1 MEAYPMLGIL
11 RTKTSTLALERVR
24 RLKKMLLNLIER
36 VQKVR
41 DNIEHLMN
49 DNDKL
54 AKCYLTEKKRMEA
67 QSLIKVEEQ
76 LLDEEGLQVPISTVS
91 LPYASRSHGNSNSP
105 ESNHY
110 NTARLELLLEDYFLK
125 IDGTVSKLNL
135 LKDYI
140 DDTEYYVNFQLDVLR
155 NKLLKFEL
163 VLGSAAFVVALF
175 AVVPAVFGMNFEG
188 VTIYKVPHAF
198 EETLGITGICSL
210 VMFVVFLWYL
220 KRTISI

>member
-1 MEAYPMLGIL
+1 
-11 RTKTSTLALERVR
+11 
-24 RLKKMLLNLIER
+24 
-36 VQKVR
+36 
-41 DNIEHLMN
+41 
-49 DNDKL
+49 
-54 AKCYLTEKKRMEA
+54 
-67 QSLIKVEEQ
+67 
-76 LLDEEGLQVPISTVS
+76 LQ
-91 LPYASRSHGNSNSP
+91 
-105 ESNHY
+105 
-110 NTARLELLLEDYFLK
+110 
-125 IDGTVSKLNL
+125 
-135 LKDYI
+135 
-140 DDTEYYVNFQLDVLR
+140 DVLR